1 MERMKKYTIVIAEE
15 KETIQRLI
23 KKAID
28 TKPLGREKI
37 NETILVTNED
47 ELYKAVHP
55 EECTILLLST
65 SFSARSHKELV
76 QKISSQSHS
85 VYVLSLS
92 NKYGDRSSLEFGAI
106 ESVDKPIRNPVLWE
120 KLDRTIS
127 HIEESDIEVKQA
139 PFERKE
145 EPKASF
151 KVEDVII
158 REEPVVHPEP
168 KLVEKI
174 EAEEEDVI
182 LIQKPPLRAPASQPS
197 DLVVISGDDDDDDDD
212 DDVFGSTIRTTTSNP
227 SPPVKEELPIDMEE
241 DVEAPDRELERTK
254 NGLGQKSV
262 MNEEDEVIRFNNP
275 NEDNANESLGMFI
288 DLEEAESPSE
298 TEVEV
303 SNDKNTETET
313 FSFELEDEEDLN
325 EESKDTSESLSH
337 FELEDE
343 VDDVSNT
350 TTLEEV
356 DTGDWSI
363 EEESDNDVEPTDEK
377 SVEETIEHP
386 SAHLEPISEIN
397 AETSIYN
404 EKSEWTLANE
414 GFTTS
419 KGDFVPLEPP
429 RALMNKHLSSNRR
442 VVKQTSSVDS
452 TNESA
457 GLFGSVRK
465 LFKKK

>member
-1 MERMKKYTIVIAEE
+1 MKKYTIVIAEE

-23 KKAID
+23 KKAVD

-37 NETILVTNED
+37 SKTLLVTNED
-47 ELYKAVHP
+47 ELFEAIHP
-55 EECTILLLST
+55 EEDTILLLST
-65 SFSARSHKELV
+65 SFSTRSHKELV
-76 QKISSQSHS
+76 QKTLSQSHS

-92 NKYGDRSSLEFGAI
+92 DKYGDRSSLDFGAI

-127 HIEESDIEVKQA
+127 HIEENDIKVQQT
-139 PFERKE
+139 PSERKE

-151 KVEDVII
+151 KVEEVII
-158 REEPVVHPEP
+158 REKPVVPAEP
-168 KLVEKI
+168 KLVE
-174 EAEEEDVI
+174 EEVI
-182 LIQKPPLRAPASQPS
+182 VTQKQPLRTPISHPS
-197 DLVVISGDDDDDDDD
+197 DLVVISSDDDDEDDDD
-212 DDVFGSTIRTTTSNP
+212 GFGSTIRTTKSNP

-241 DVEAPDRELERTK
+241 DVEAPDKELESTK

-325 EESKDTSESLSH
+325 EESKDTSESPPN

-350 TTLEEV
+350 TTLEEI
-356 DTGDWSI
+356 DTRNWSI
-363 EEESDNDVEPTDEK
+363 EEDSENDVESLDDK
-377 SVEETIEHP
+377 SAEETVEQP
-386 SAHLEPISEIN
+386 SAYLEPISEIN

-404 EKSEWTLANE
+404 EKSEWTLAKE